1 MDIVRF
7 KGGLG
12 NQMFQYAFLKSL
24 ESKGRNVGAS
34 LGFYKEHPELRQ
46 FELDNVFPNIK
57 MKTGFDAEF
66 FRAYD
71 KWCSIKY
78 DNVKLDTFKKDLK
91 NRFFWSEAAEE
102 EGNYQEKVYETENCV
117 FSGYWQTEKYFTE
130 IRKELVKDF
139 DFSDINKDYGLL
151 LLSKRLLANDSYIS
165 IHVRRG
171 DYLQW
176 PEIYGEICTEQYYQD
191 AMTLLETK
199 VHCPIFVFFSDDINW
214 VKSHLR
220 RAEGIYIDNSIFDHY
235 QPWYDMYLMSCCSHN
250 IIANSSFSWWGAWL
264 NQRENRQVVAPKKWF
279 YSQDRRDVC
288 PEDWIRL

>member
-78 DNVKLDTFKKDLK
+78 RSPSLPG
-91 NRFFWSEAAEE
+91 R
-102 EGNYQEKVYETENCV
+102 
-117 FSGYWQTEKYFTE
+117 
-130 IRKELVKDF
+130 
-139 DFSDINKDYGLL
+139 
-151 LLSKRLLANDSYIS
+151 
-165 IHVRRG
+165 
-171 DYLQW
+171 
-176 PEIYGEICTEQYYQD
+176 
-191 AMTLLETK
+191 
-199 VHCPIFVFFSDDINW
+199 
-214 VKSHLR
+214 
-220 RAEGIYIDNSIFDHY
+220 
-235 QPWYDMYLMSCCSHN
+235 
-250 IIANSSFSWWGAWL
+250 
-264 NQRENRQVVAPKKWF
+264 
-279 YSQDRRDVC
+279 
-288 PEDWIRL
+288 